1 MSAMCML
8 AKIMKKFEIVIS
20 FKLPFAYLIYEFI
33 SIELH
38 RIDDLNII

>member
-20 FKLPFAYLIYEFI
+20 FKLPFAYLIYE
-33 SIELH
+33 SILIEFSG
-38 RIDDLNII
+38 IDDLNII